1 MKDWQQYN
9 AKDKTMPYTTE
20 AKEMRRHKRYVMDE
34 TEIYDKLALAN
45 EVKIH
50 DII

>member
-9 AKDKTMPYTTE
+9 AKDKTMSYTSE

-34 TEIYDKLALAN
+34 TEIYGKMALAN
-45 EVKIH
+45 KVKIH
-50 DII
+50 AII

>member
-1 MKDWQQYN
+1 MS
-9 AKDKTMPYTTE
+9 YTSE
-20 AKEMRRHKRYVMDE
+20 VKQMRCHKRYVMDE
-34 TEIYDKLALAN
+34 TEIYGKLALAN

>member
-1 MKDWQQYN
+1 MSYMSEVN
-9 AKDKTMPYTTE
+9 
-20 AKEMRRHKRYVMDE
+20 EMRRHKRYVMDE
-34 TEIYDKLALAN
+34 TEIYGKLALAN